1 MFKGIFNRM
10 YQGNPNRPDINP
22 EDMPR
27 NKFELFFTSLT
38 QRFTD
43 LMKVNLVFVLCAL
56 PVLIWTLLSSNVFIT
71 LINETQ
77 VAVGQSLPQELT
89 DTLLSSLLIY
99 LLGMVPCLV
108 LVGPPLAGLT
118 YVTRNWARDEH
129 SWVWQDFKEQMFK
142 NWKQAAGAMLVFA
155 LVLLLSFYTLQFYA
169 LVLQQQSWMWIMQAI
184 FIALVSLFLMSYLYV
199 FPMLVTYEMSFG
211 QLIKNGLLLALGQLP
226 FTLLFTVLTL
236 LPIVAFILLVL
247 VTPYAL
253 LIMLLYY
260 LILGFSLAMFVINS
274 YTNSTFARLLTEEDE
289 DEEEDQPAL
298 IDAKAKPQDAPRD
311 PEDRE

>member
-1 MFKGIFNRM
+1 MFRGIFNRM
-10 YQGNPNRPDINP
+10 YQGNPNRPDISP

-43 LMKVNLVFVLCAL
+43 LVKVNLVFVLCAL

-77 VAVGQSLPQELT
+77 VAVGQSLPKELI

-99 LLGMVPCLV
+99 LLGMVPC

-129 SWVWQDFKEQMFK
+129 AWVWQDFKENMFK

-155 LVLLLSFYTLQFYA
+155 LVLLISFYTLQFYA

-184 FIALVSLFLMSYLYV
+184 FIALVALFLMSYLYV
-199 FPMLVTYEMSFG
+199 FPMMVTYEMSFG
-211 QLIKNGLLLALGQLP
+211 QLMKNGLLLALGQLP
-226 FTLLFTVLTL
+226 FTLLFAVFTL
-236 LPIVAFILLVL
+236 LPVVVFVMLVL

-253 LIMLLYY
+253 LVMLLYY
-260 LILGFSLAMFVINS
+260 LVLGFALAMFVINS
-274 YTNSTFARLLTEEDE
+274 YTNSTFARLLAVEDE
-289 DEEEDQPAL
+289 DEEEGEPEPT
-298 IDAKAKPQDAPRD
+298 DAVAKTADVPRD
-311 PEDRE
+311 PEDKE